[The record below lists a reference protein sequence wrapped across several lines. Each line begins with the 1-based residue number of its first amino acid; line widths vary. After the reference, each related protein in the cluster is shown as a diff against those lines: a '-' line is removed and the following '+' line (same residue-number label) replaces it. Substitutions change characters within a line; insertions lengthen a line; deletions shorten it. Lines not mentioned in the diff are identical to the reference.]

1 MPLKFIFIL
10 IGSFLLQSA
19 YATPPVEV
27 IDSCKN
33 SKPAKG
39 TVVMTS
45 LPMPA
50 AHEDQ
55 PGCMDHRESTINNFN
70 YGQITCN
77 DKTSLIVKGNRYDL
91 DTAVNHSV
99 NPSISPDGDILP
111 LSYWW
116 KIEFNNNEYLCI
128 NTPLSPSGHG
138 ANVMQH
144 YIVEN
149 PSNTTTPVIYF
160 YFFDKEVMPI
170 TTTN

>member
-1 MPLKFIFIL
+1 MPLKFLFTL
-10 IGSFLLQSA
+10 IGSSLFQLVH
-19 YATPPVEV
+19 ATPPVEV

-33 SKPAKG
+33 GKPAKA
-39 TVVMTS
+39 TVAMTS
-45 LPMPA
+45 LPMPTA
-50 AHEDQ
+50 QEDQ
-55 PGCMDHRESTINNFN
+55 PGCMDHKESTINNLN

-77 DKTSLIVKGNRYDL
+77 DKTSLIVKGKRYDL

-99 NPSISPDGDILP
+99 NPAITPDGDILP

-116 KIEFNNNEYLCI
+116 TIEFNNNDFLCI

-149 PSNTTTPVIYF
+149 VSNTATPVIHF
-160 YFFDKEVMPI
+160 YFFNKEVMPV